1 MDSTLRV
8 LHNALIL
15 TLNTLILVIGDISNK
30 RNLDK
35 YAAIAMLVLTTKLMN
50 GHPGI
55 QNMAAVLL
63 SGYFGYRCV
72 TSEALISHPVT
83 SKRRR

>member
-1 MDSTLRV
+1 MDFTLQA
-8 LHNALIL
+8 LHNAFVIALDTI
-15 TLNTLILVIGDISNK
+15 ILVIGDIANK

-72 TSEALISHPVT
+72 A
-83 SKRRR
+83 